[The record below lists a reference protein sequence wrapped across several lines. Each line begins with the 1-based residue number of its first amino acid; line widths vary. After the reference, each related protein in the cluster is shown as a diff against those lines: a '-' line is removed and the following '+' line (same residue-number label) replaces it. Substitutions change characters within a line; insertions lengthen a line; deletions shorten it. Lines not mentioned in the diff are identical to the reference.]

1 VAWEQMADGASWD
14 TRAGDF
20 TITWEAFGGIEQ
32 PRFLA
37 QMFSASGVKVGE
49 EALVRYEDQ
58 D

>member
-1 VAWEQMADGASWD
+1 MADGASWD